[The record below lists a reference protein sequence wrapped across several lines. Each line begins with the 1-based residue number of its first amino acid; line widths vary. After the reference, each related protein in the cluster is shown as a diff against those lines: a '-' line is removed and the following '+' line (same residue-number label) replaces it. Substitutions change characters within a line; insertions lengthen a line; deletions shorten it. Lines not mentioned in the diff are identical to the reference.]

1 MASVSPEQCPWFLSF
16 QCCPQWA
23 IIAFSEL
30 KQKGLWGDK
39 PEPSSWPGSWLLSNV
54 WFIAGRSLPS
64 PAAGAQRRP
73 LPQLCA
79 LCCGCPHVPLRSL
92 SLQGTVPIG
101 SHPASFILSMFHQ
114 VLETVTHRRSQPKLM
129 TPDFFWS
136 KFHKWFWWVEPL
148 LTRTLKHSKVME
160 RDDHSGVTKKPGHRV
175 IEPHSSLDT
184 RLEVY
189 TQLLSPEN
197 WPLSSGWVCCERSKP
212 CFWSRGSN
220 ANTSSVAPGTNMDV
234 RLNFIIEFR
243 SPLSMP
249 TVG

>member
-1 MASVSPEQCPWFLSF
+1 MVILPKGHKWPPSPLNNALGFCHSNAVPSGLLLPF
-16 QCCPQWA
+16 QNWNKRGC
-23 IIAFSEL
+23 
-30 KQKGLWGDK
+30 GGDK

-73 LPQLCA
+73 LPLLLWA
-79 LCCGCPHVPLRSL
+79 LCCGCPHVPLWSL
-92 SLQGTVPIG
+92 SPQGTVPIG

-129 TPDFFWS
+129 TPDFFFWS
-136 KFHKWFWWVEPL
+136 KFHKWFWSVEPL
-148 LTRTLKHSKVME
+148 LLRTLKRSKVME

-189 TQLLSPEN
+189 THPQELAALIRLGLLRKIKAMF
-197 WPLSSGWVCCERSKP
+197 LK
-212 CFWSRGSN
+212 SR
-220 ANTSSVAPGTNMDV
+220 
-234 RLNFIIEFR
+234 FKCKH
-243 SPLSMP
+243 
-249 TVG
+249 